1 LPLLDRTLASTFVG
15 NKDSHDS
22 SYKPSKGDLKAFWKD
37 VADIENLFYCNLSAC
52 QKYVSLKYYDEG
64 SKKVKCKCG
73 AKAYS
78 WKK

>member
-1 LPLLDRTLASTFVG
+1 MT
-15 NKDSHDS
+15 KDEILKFILE
-22 SYKPSKGDLKAFWKD
+22 KPKRLSP
-37 VADIENLFYCNLSAC
+37 EHNCNLSAC

-64 SKKVKCKCG
+64 SKKVKCKCD